1 MPFSHPLYK
10 EDLQF
15 LATSPFIP
23 WDRLKGK
30 TLILSGG
37 TGLIGS
43 LLVDAIMQKNL
54 QDCLDCDI
62 FVIGRNEERGR
73 KRFFQWWNSKS
84 FHFVQADVNKAF
96 IEPSFGEEADFVIHL
111 ASNTHPVAYATDPIG
126 TITTNIIG
134 AQNMLDLALRSHKH
148 CRFVFASSNEIY
160 GENRGDTECFRE
172 SDLGY
177 IDCNTLR
184 AGYTESKR
192 CGEALCQ
199 AYRKQHN
206 LDCVIAR
213 LTRSYGPTLLSSD
226 TKALSQFIRN
236 ALNREDIVLKSKGD
250 QLYSYTYAVDAVSGL
265 LTVMLAGQDG
275 EAYNVAEESFD
286 IPLAE
291 IAGILARLSSKRV
304 VFDIPDAI
312 EAAGFSKATKARLD
326 GSKLRALGW
335 KAGFSMM
342 EGLKRTLSILS
353 FYEGKHH

>member
-1 MPFSHPLYK
+1 MKPFGHPLYK
-10 EDLQF
+10 EDLQL
-15 LATSPFIP
+15 LAESSFIP
-23 WDRLKGK
+23 WDRLAGK

-54 QDCLDCDI
+54 QAGLNCDI
-62 FVIGRNEERGR
+62 YAIGRNEERGR
-73 KRFFQWWNSKS
+73 ERFLQWWDSKN
-84 FHFVQADVNKAF
+84 FHFVRADVNKAF
-96 IEPSFGEEADFVIHL
+96 AEPSFAEDADFVIHL

-126 TITTNIIG
+126 TITTNITG
-134 AQNMLDLALRSHKH
+134 AQNMLDLAVRSRKN

-172 SDLGY
+172 SDLGF

-206 LDCVIAR
+206 LECVIAR
-213 LTRSYGPTLLSSD
+213 LTRSYGPTLLSTD

-236 ALNREDIVLKSKGD
+236 ALNREDIVLKSKGN
-250 QLYSYTYAVDAVSGL
+250 QFYSYTYAADAVAGL
-265 LTVMLAGQDG
+265 LTVTLAGQDG
-275 EAYNVAEESFD
+275 EAYNIAEESFD

-291 IAGILARLSSKRV
+291 IAAILARLAGTHV
-304 VFDIPDAI
+304 VFDIPDAV

-335 KAGFSMM
+335 RAGYNME
-342 EGLKRTLSILS
+342 EGLRRTLSILS
-353 FYEGKHH
+353 DTK